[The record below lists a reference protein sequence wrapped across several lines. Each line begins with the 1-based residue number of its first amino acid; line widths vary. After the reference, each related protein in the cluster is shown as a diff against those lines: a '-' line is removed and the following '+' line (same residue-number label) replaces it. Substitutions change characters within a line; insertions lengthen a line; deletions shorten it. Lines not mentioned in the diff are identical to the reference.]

1 MSSLIKVR
9 HTKICC
15 SASIS
20 IPRHTCCF
28 KVYKFDAFSKEG
40 RFVYLKPLQKVPAN
54 DQRLNEIIE
63 FYTRNRVKKELLYF
77 RLPFQMSV
85 DKLITTFCT
94 NSGRI

>member
-20 IPRHTCCF
+20 IPGHTCCF

-40 RFVYLKPLQKVPAN
+40 RFVYLKPLQKG
-54 DQRLNEIIE
+54 
-63 FYTRNRVKKELLYF
+63 
-77 RLPFQMSV
+77 LPFQMSV

-94 NSGRI
+94 NITFKFLEHYFLCKCES